1 MRNTVIYKE
10 GREGRRDGEGRKRKE
25 GTIEEKTD
33 LANGK
38 LRKSI

>member
-1 MRNTVIYKE
+1 MRNTFIYKE

-25 GTIEEKTD
+25 GRIEEKTD
-33 LANGK
+33 IANGK

>member
-1 MRNTVIYKE
+1 MRNTFIYKE
-10 GREGRRDGEGRKRKE
+10 RREGRRDGEGRKRKE
-25 GTIEEKTD
+25 GRREEKSD